1 MLTAPH
7 NPTSAPLVDSFGR
20 HIDYVRLSVTDRCD
34 FRCTYC
40 MAEEMTF
47 LPRSEVLSLE
57 EIERIAKVFIGL
69 GVRKLRGTGGEPLV
83 RRGIETLFDNL
94 GQIDGLAE
102 LAVTTNG
109 SQLAAK
115 AQALRAAGVRSLNIS
130 LDTLDPDK
138 FRAITR
144 VGDINKVLAGI
155 DVAVS
160 AGFERI
166 RLNAVILR
174 GQNDDEI
181 LPLTRFAIDRG
192 VNIAFIEEM
201 PLGQV
206 NAAGKP
212 LEFVSCDEIRQQ
224 LADHFTLSDE
234 PAPAQ
239 AGPARYVGIAGTDTR
254 VGLIAPHS
262 NNFCGSCNRL
272 RVTAEGRLLLCL
284 GNEHSISLRD
294 ILRAGA
300 SDEELASRI
309 HNALT
314 MKPERHVFDRPDE
327 PQILRFMN
335 ASGG

>member
-1 MLTAPH
+1 MPTLT
-7 NPTSAPLVDSFGR
+7 PTPLIDSFGR

-47 LPRSEVLSLE
+47 LPRREVLSLE
-57 EIERIAKVFIGL
+57 EIGRVAKIFVKL
-69 GVRKLRGTGGEPLV
+69 GVSKLRVTGGEPLI
-83 RRGIETLFDNL
+83 RRGIHTLLEDI
-94 GQIDGLAE
+94 GAIPGLKE
-102 LAVTTNG
+102 LAITTNA
-109 SQLAAK
+109 SQLK
-115 AQALRAAGVRSLNIS
+115 HSAQTLRKAGVNSLNIS
-130 LDTLDPDK
+130 LDTLDPAK

-144 VGDINKVLAGI
+144 VGDLDTVLAGI
-155 DVAVS
+155 EAALDE
-160 AGFERI
+160 GFERI

-174 GQNDDEI
+174 GQNDDDVI
-181 LPLTRFAIDRG
+181 PLTEYAIAKG
-192 VNIAFIEEM
+192 INIAFIEEM

-212 LEFVSCDEIRQQ
+212 LEFVASSEIQTALDQ
-224 LADHFTLSDE
+224 YFTLTAEEAS
-234 PAPAQ
+234 AH
-239 AGPARYVGIAGTDTR
+239 AGPARYWFISGTKTR
-254 VGLIAPHS
+254 VGLISPHT
-262 NNFCGSCNRL
+262 NNFCSSCNRL

-294 ILRAGA
+294 HLRAGD
-300 SDEELASRI
+300 SDDELAARI

-314 MKPERHVFDRPDE
+314 MKPERHVFDQPNE

>member
-1 MLTAPH
+1 MPTLT
-7 NPTSAPLVDSFGR
+7 PTPLIDSFGR

-47 LPRSEVLSLE
+47 LPRREVLSLE
-57 EIERIAKVFIGL
+57 EIGRVAKIFVKL
-69 GVRKLRGTGGEPLV
+69 GVSKLRITGGEPLI
-83 RRGIETLFDNL
+83 RRGIHTLLEDI
-94 GQIDGLAE
+94 GAIPGLKE
-102 LAVTTNG
+102 LAITTNA
-109 SQLAAK
+109 SQLK
-115 AQALRAAGVRSLNIS
+115 HSAQTLRKAGVNSLNIS
-130 LDTLDPDK
+130 LDTLDPAK

-144 VGDINKVLAGI
+144 VGDLDTVLAGI
-155 DVAVS
+155 DA
-160 AGFERI
+160 ALDEGFERI

-174 GQNDDEI
+174 GQNDDDVI
-181 LPLTRFAIDRG
+181 PLTEYAIAKG
-192 VNIAFIEEM
+192 INIAFIEEM

-212 LEFVSCDEIRQQ
+212 LEFVASSEIQTALDQ
-224 LADHFTLSDE
+224 YFTLTAE
-234 PAPAQ
+234 EAPAH
-239 AGPARYVGIAGTDTR
+239 AGPARYWFVSGTKTR
-254 VGLIAPHS
+254 VGLISPHT
-262 NNFCGSCNRL
+262 NNFCSSCNRL

-294 ILRAGA
+294 HLRAGD
-300 SDEELASRI
+300 SDDELAARI

-314 MKPERHVFDRPDE
+314 MKPERHVFDQPNE